1 MPAML
6 KQGACGTMTA
16 PAPVGSRADKKS
28 SQAKGLTRARRPR
41 YRQDGE
47 TSRNMRIAGRSASGR
62 GRCGGP
68 GICEPDAGVAPVRVD
83 AAVVTGIIDAIPD
96 AAGMSRASRV
106 KSCRGSSNASLRA
119 RCRADQGRRVVDK
132 LPAFAYVM
140 PVRTVAS
147 TGPDVVTG
155 KRRNMR
161 IPAGAVCGPGGPGYR
176 CERGGCR

>member
-62 GRCGGP
+62 G
-68 GICEPDAGVAPVRVD
+68 
-83 AAVVTGIIDAIPD
+83 AAVALAYASQTPESRRFGSTPRWLPASSMRFRTR
-96 AAGMSRASRV
+96 AGMSRASRV
-106 KSCRGSSNASLRA
+106 KSCRGPSNASLRA